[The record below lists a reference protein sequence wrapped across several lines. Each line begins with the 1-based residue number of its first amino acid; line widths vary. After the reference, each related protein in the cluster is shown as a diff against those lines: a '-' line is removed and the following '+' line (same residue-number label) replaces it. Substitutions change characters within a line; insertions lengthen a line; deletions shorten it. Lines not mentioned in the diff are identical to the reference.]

1 MSPKPS
7 QTKVYRVLDA
17 LWVVIMLVLLLVAV
31 QAFNLRNLC
40 TYMGT
45 DYRGYFTSAQ
55 IAVERGFASV
65 YDHRIQSEYQSALS
79 HPCAAESL
87 QPMERVSMPY
97 LPVFVLFF
105 LPLRIPGFTA
115 GYLFWISLN
124 LLILVYY
131 LLRFSRA
138 LGVQPRGFPL
148 LQWVV
153 CLPVI
158 VNLYLG
164 QMNIFLMLCLGEFT
178 LALLRDQKTRSG
190 LWLAGMLIKPH
201 TLPLL
206 LLGLLISRQWRV
218 ILGFLAGALIVT
230 AGSVALAGLDGVR
243 SSFTLAVEFA
253 GPLIKTAPTMMNW
266 RALALNLSTLIRDG
280 LAWVIATA
288 GMILVAVAVFYLWL
302 RRNDL
307 SVTGKIVLILATYA
321 GTLTIAWHS
330 HFYLLVPLIPL
341 LVYLDSHRV
350 LSQSVRSAWLLGPP
364 VWFIL
369 VYLVDP
375 SLSRNYFGLGML
387 ALSLFLFAW
396 AATWL
401 VRDRKINESMF
412 QT

>member
-1 MSPKPS
+1 
-7 QTKVYRVLDA
+7 
-17 LWVVIMLVLLLVAV
+17 
-31 QAFNLRNLC
+31 
-40 TYMGT
+40 
-45 DYRGYFTSAQ
+45 
-55 IAVERGFASV
+55 
-65 YDHRIQSEYQSALS
+65 
-79 HPCAAESL
+79 
-87 QPMERVSMPY
+87 MPY
-97 LPVFVLFF
+97 LPVFVLLF

-115 GYLFWISLN
+115 GYIFWISLN

-138 LGVQPRGFPL
+138 LGVQPGGFQL

-164 QMNIFLMLCLGEFT
+164 QMNVFLMLCLGEFT
-178 LALLRDQKTRSG
+178 LALLRDQKSRSG

-206 LLGLLISRQWRV
+206 LLGLLISCQWRV
-218 ILGFLAGALIVT
+218 LLGFLAGALIVI

-243 SSFTLAVEFA
+243 SSVMLAVEFA

-288 GMILVAVAVFYLWL
+288 GMILVAVTALYLWL

-330 HFYLLVPLIPL
+330 HFYLLIPLIPL

-375 SLSRNYFGLGML
+375 SRSRNFFGLGML
-387 ALSLFLFAW
+387 ALSLFLFVW

-401 VRDRKINESMF
+401 VRDRNIFESKF
-412 QT
+412 QTEAKAHHL